1 MPVMLVQAIII
12 AATLCVCELVCSPIY
27 LSFTPGLFPIGSWV
41 LVAMLLA
48 VAFAY
53 VVGFALLWCAES
65 FAYRMKRKLQ
75 PVVYSLIG
83 AVGFAVWTIWVVL
96 GFMNMIAGPV
106 LGQTVSHHDTIV
118 AGVNGAML
126 GFASFFFASTLGER
140 LAKYTKVMIAIGVIT
155 VLLALIPSE
164 PACRSQ
170 TRVQCRVC
178 SVCSICSP
186 LVWAQAHRI
195 PWAPCSPHSV
205 SRRRSQTGICLP
217 V

>member
-1 MPVMLVQAIII
+1 MASKGTAVKASNTHESTVTLAGSSVQVHGESGMPVMLVQAIII

-27 LSFTPGLFPIGSWV
+27 LSFTPGLFPSGSWV

-106 LGQTVSHHDTIV
+106 LGQT
-118 AGVNGAML
+118 
-126 GFASFFFASTLGER
+126 E
-140 LAKYTKVMIAIGVIT
+140 
-155 VLLALIPSE
+155 
-164 PACRSQ
+164 
-170 TRVQCRVC
+170 
-178 SVCSICSP
+178 
-186 LVWAQAHRI
+186 
-195 PWAPCSPHSV
+195 
-205 SRRRSQTGICLP
+205 
-217 V
+217 

>member
-41 LVAMLLA
+41 LVAMLL
-48 VAFAY
+48 
-53 VVGFALLWCAES
+53 
-65 FAYRMKRKLQ
+65 
-75 PVVYSLIG
+75 

-155 VLLALIPSE
+155 VLLAIAGGFLF
-164 PACRSQ
+164 AAMYQ
-170 TRVQCRVC
+170 
-178 SVCSICSP
+178 SVH
-186 LVWAQAHRI
+186 A
-195 PWAPCSPHSV
+195 
-205 SRRRSQTGICLP
+205 
-217 V
+217 

>member
-83 AVGFAVWTIWVVL
+83 AVGFAVHHL
-96 GFMNMIAGPV
+96 GRARIHEHDRGAGARPNR
-106 LGQTVSHHDTIV
+106 V
-118 AGVNGAML
+118 A
-126 GFASFFFASTLGER
+126 
-140 LAKYTKVMIAIGVIT
+140 
-155 VLLALIPSE
+155 P
-164 PACRSQ
+164 
-170 TRVQCRVC
+170 
-178 SVCSICSP
+178 
-186 LVWAQAHRI
+186 
-195 PWAPCSPHSV
+195 
-205 SRRRSQTGICLP
+205 
-217 V
+217 

>member
-126 GFASFFFASTLGER
+126 GFASFFFASTLG
-140 LAKYTKVMIAIGVIT
+140 
-155 VLLALIPSE
+155 
-164 PACRSQ
+164 
-170 TRVQCRVC
+170 
-178 SVCSICSP
+178 
-186 LVWAQAHRI
+186 
-195 PWAPCSPHSV
+195 
-205 SRRRSQTGICLP
+205 
-217 V
+217 

>member
-1 MPVMLVQAIII
+1 MASKETAVKASNTHESTVTPAGSTVQVHEESGMPVMLVQAIII

-48 VAFAY
+48 VAFTY

-118 AGVNGAML
+118 AGVNGAIL

-140 LAKYTKVMIAIGVIT
+140 LAKYTKVTIVIGVVT
-155 VLLALIPSE
+155 VLLAIAGGFLF
-164 PACRSQ
+164 AAMYQ
-170 TRVQCRVC
+170 
-178 SVCSICSP
+178 SVH
-186 LVWAQAHRI
+186 A
-195 PWAPCSPHSV
+195 
-205 SRRRSQTGICLP
+205 
-217 V
+217 